1 MVLIILEAQSKI
13 PCVSFTGTDSSVFA
27 NLVSS
32 ESFESV
38 VIRLVWL
45 LSEFTSKDTR
55 YRQDVE
61 KSCDPSEN
69 PMR

>member
-1 MVLIILEAQSKI
+1 MVLIILEAQSRI
-13 PCVSFTGTDSSVFA
+13 PCVSFTSTGSSVFA

-32 ESFESV
+32 QSFESV

-45 LSEFTSKDTR
+45 LSEFASQDTR

-61 KSCDPSEN
+61 KSCDPSEK